1 MSKQTE
7 KARRVAPSVPVD
19 DYFSKQLTDPEYAR
33 EYAALAP
40 EFEIVSQLIALRI
53 KRKMSQR
60 DLAAKLGTQQPSIA
74 RFERRLGTADLAFLR
89 RIAEALDADLSI
101 SLKPRRGKAAEKAA

>member
-1 MSKQTE
+1 MNKQNN
-7 KARRVAPSVPVD
+7 KARRVAPGVPID
-19 DYFSKQLTDPEYAR
+19 DYVAKQMADPEFAR
-33 EYAALAP
+33 EYEALGP
-40 EFEIVSQLIALRI
+40 EFELVSQLIALRI

-74 RFERRLGTADLAFLR
+74 RFERRLGTTDLAFLR